1 MKRVRE
7 KKGSTMRFDMMQGI
21 RKKANRY
28 MRKFR
33 ISGLRSISG
42 VVILVIL
49 TALLSMSCSNNENG
63 TVTVSPDNLSEMSTL
78 NTILKRGKLIVGMDV
93 SDVRY
98 QPFEMKNAN
107 GELIGFDVDLA
118 QMMADELGVS
128 LEIVQIGW
136 DGIIPALINRKFD
149 VIISGMGVTTERN
162 KVINFSDPYYLS
174 GKCLLIHIDSAGIIT
189 SYRDLNAS
197 DMVVAT
203 AFYSDMA
210 LDRYIP
216 NASIM
221 RYTTDEEAVMD
232 VIGGNSDAYI
242 ADKARIAIYARRYP
256 DNTLA
261 LLTPFTY
268 EPIAI
273 GIRKG
278 DPDFLNWVDNF
289 IRIINGD
296 GRLAMLEQKWMVDY
310 VYTTDWDQE

>member
-1 MKRVRE
+1 
-7 KKGSTMRFDMMQGI
+7 MRFDMINDVKEKSYHNKKDRGI
-21 RKKANRY
+21 FDLGK
-28 MRKFR
+28 
-33 ISGLRSISG
+33 SLRAILF
-42 VVILVIL
+42 VVVF
-49 TALLSMSCSNNENG
+49 ALGTISCSNNENG
-63 TVTVSPDNLSEMSTL
+63 TVTFSPDSLSEMSTL

-93 SDVRY
+93 SDIRY

-107 GELIGFDVDLA
+107 GELVGFDVDLA
-118 QMMADELGVS
+118 QMMAEELGVS
-128 LEIVQIGW
+128 LEIVQTGW

-162 KVINFSDPYYLS
+162 KVINYSDPYYLS
-174 GKCLLIHIDSAGIIT
+174 GKCLLIHINSAGIIT
-189 SYRDLNAS
+189 SYRDLNAE
-197 DMVVAT
+197 DMIVAT

-216 NASIM
+216 NAGII
-221 RYTTDEEAVMD
+221 RYNSDEEAVRD
-232 VIGGNSDAYI
+232 VIEGNADAYI
-242 ADKARIAIYARRYP
+242 ADKARVAIYARSYP

-273 GIRKG
+273 GVRKG
-278 DPDFLNWVDNF
+278 DPDFLNWINNF
-289 IRIINGD
+289 IKIINGD

>member
-1 MKRVRE
+1 
-7 KKGSTMRFDMMQGI
+7 MRFDTIKDQRG
-21 RKKANRY
+21 KTYRY
-28 MRKFR
+28 EGETRNF
-33 ISGLRSISG
+33 GLGSVAW
-42 VVILVIL
+42 VVIIAVL
-49 TALLSMSCSNNENG
+49 TALLSMSCSNNENN
-63 TVTVSPDNLSEMSTL
+63 TVTVSPDSLSEMSTL

-118 QMMADELGVS
+118 QLMADELGVS
-128 LEIVQIGW
+128 LEIVQTGW

-162 KVINFSDPYYLS
+162 KVVNFSDPYYLS
-174 GKCLLIHIDSAGIIT
+174 GKCLLIHINSAGIIT
-189 SYRDLNAS
+189 SYRDLNTE

-216 NASIM
+216 NASVI
-221 RYTTDEEAVMD
+221 RYASDEEAVMD
-232 VIGGNSDAYI
+232 VIEGNSDAYI
-242 ADKARIAIYARRYP
+242 ADKARVAIYARSYP

-273 GIRKG
+273 GVRKG
-278 DPDFLNWVDNF
+278 DPDFLNWINNF

-310 VYTTDWDQE
+310 VYTTDWDLE

>member
-1 MKRVRE
+1 MTRE
-7 KKGSTMRFDMMQGI
+7 SGRREITMRFDMINDVKEKSYHNKKDRGI
-21 RKKANRY
+21 FDLGK
-28 MRKFR
+28 
-33 ISGLRSISG
+33 SLRAILF
-42 VVILVIL
+42 VVVF
-49 TALLSMSCSNNENG
+49 ALGTISCSNNENG
-63 TVTVSPDNLSEMSTL
+63 TVTFSPDSLSEMSTL

-93 SDVRY
+93 SDIRY

-107 GELIGFDVDLA
+107 GELVGFDVDLA
-118 QMMADELGVS
+118 QMMAEELGVS
-128 LEIVQIGW
+128 LEIVQTGW

-162 KVINFSDPYYLS
+162 KVINYSDPYYLS
-174 GKCLLIHIDSAGIIT
+174 GKCLLIHINSAGIIT
-189 SYRDLNAS
+189 SYRDLNAE
-197 DMVVAT
+197 DMIVAT

-216 NASIM
+216 NAGII
-221 RYTTDEEAVMD
+221 RYNSDEEAVRD
-232 VIGGNSDAYI
+232 VIEGNADAYI
-242 ADKARIAIYARRYP
+242 ADKARVAIYARSYP

-273 GIRKG
+273 GVRKG
-278 DPDFLNWVDNF
+278 DPDFLNWINNF
-289 IRIINGD
+289 IKIINGD

>member
-1 MKRVRE
+1 MTRE
-7 KKGSTMRFDMMQGI
+7 SGRRESTMQFDI
-21 RKKANRY
+21 ITNTERKMCQYKKRH
-28 MRKFR
+28 
-33 ISGLRSISG
+33 G
-42 VVILVIL
+42 VSSVGEIFGYVLLVIL
-49 TALLSMSCSNNENG
+49 FALGTISCSNSENG
-63 TVTVSPDNLSEMSTL
+63 TVTFSPDSLSQMSTL

-107 GELIGFDVDLA
+107 GELVGFDVDLA

-128 LEIVQIGW
+128 LEIVQTGW

-162 KVINFSDPYYLS
+162 KVINYSDPYYLS
-174 GKCLLIHIDSAGIIT
+174 GKCLLIHIHSAGIIT
-189 SYRDLNAS
+189 SYRDLNAE
-197 DMVVAT
+197 DMIVAT

-216 NASIM
+216 NAGII
-221 RYTTDEEAVMD
+221 RYNSDEEAVRD
-232 VIGGNSDAYI
+232 VIEGNADAYI
-242 ADKARIAIYARRYP
+242 ADKARVAIYARSYP

-273 GIRKG
+273 GVRKG
-278 DPDFLNWVDNF
+278 DPDFLNWINNF
-289 IRIINGD
+289 IKIINGD